1 MSIYTAQEP
10 CAYNRGVFPDY
21 HHSHLGHCNESIT
34 LSLGR
39 LGTGDQIPPAGIRVG
54 TQRLLVNVAPQPI
67 PRLLDCLFDAYLAT
81 RQPIGND
88 IEEPL

>member
-21 HHSHLGHCNESIT
+21 HHSRLGHCNESIT
-34 LSLGR
+34 LSWQAR
-39 LGTGDQIPPAGIRVG
+39 RRPSIPPAGIRVG

-81 RQPIGND
+81 RQAIRND